1 MSDIVDGIGL
11 SPGPR
16 SVESSHQS
24 GKAREQAPAPEA
36 KSEDQPETQSKSPVA
51 TIGLNQSA
59 ASYQIHLD
67 SRTMRTITEV
77 IDKATGD
84 VRFTIPQGYRRDQSS
99 AGGRRS

>member
-1 MSDIVDGIGL
+1 
-11 SPGPR
+11 
-16 SVESSHQS
+16 
-24 GKAREQAPAPEA
+24 
-36 KSEDQPETQSKSPVA
+36 
-51 TIGLNQSA
+51 LNQSA